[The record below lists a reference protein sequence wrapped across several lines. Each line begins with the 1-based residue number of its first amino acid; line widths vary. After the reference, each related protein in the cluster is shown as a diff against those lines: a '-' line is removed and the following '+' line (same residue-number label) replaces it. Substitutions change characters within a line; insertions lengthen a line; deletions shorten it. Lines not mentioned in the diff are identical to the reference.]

1 MTETPPKQ
9 SERTLQVGLFVTC
22 PVDLIRPSIGFA
34 TASLL
39 EQAGCDV
46 HAPPQSCCGQVAF
59 NNGQPEETRA
69 LAWNIVEQ
77 FGEYD
82 YVVIPSGS
90 CGGTIKTHYPELFNK
105 QDERHR
111 AVVEFC
117 EKVYELTTFLTQV
130 LDYSPAQ
137 AGVDLSSQTVTYHD
151 SCAGL
156 RELGIKQQPRTLLK
170 RCANL
175 DVTEMQ
181 ETDVCCGFGGTFC
194 VKYSDVSNRM
204 VGNKVNNIRQS
215 GASMVLGGDLSCL
228 LNIAGKLQRLEPDNP
243 NRVQVRHIA
252 EVLAGELNTPAIGES
267 SSPVE
272 KGE

>member
-1 MTETPPKQ
+1 MTETPHNPSKRRHQ
-9 SERTLQVGLFVTC
+9 IGLFVTC

-34 TASLL
+34 TATLL
-39 EQAGCDV
+39 ERAGCDV
-46 HAPPQSCCGQVAF
+46 HVPPQSCCGQVAF

-69 LAWNIVEQ
+69 LAWNIVQQFEQ
-77 FGEYD
+77 YD

-90 CGGTIKTHYPELFNK
+90 CGGTIKTHYPELFE
-105 QDERHR
+105 QDERHET
-111 AVVEFC
+111 VVKFC

-130 LDYSPAQ
+130 LDYTPAQ
-137 AGVDLSSQTVTYHD
+137 AGIDLSSETVTYHD

-204 VGNKVNNIRQS
+204 VTNKVNNIRQS
-215 GASMVLGGDLSCL
+215 GARMVLGGDLSCL

-252 EVLAGELNTPAIGES
+252 EVLAGDLSTPAIGE
-267 SSPVE
+267 PATTGGT
-272 KGE
+272 GE

>member
-1 MTETPPKQ
+1 MTETPKNPPTRRYQ
-9 SERTLQVGLFVTC
+9 IGLFVTC

-39 EQAGCDV
+39 ESAGCDV
-46 HAPPQSCCGQVAF
+46 HVPPQSCCGQVAF

-69 LAWNIVEQ
+69 LAWNIVQQ
-77 FGEYD
+77 FAPYD

-90 CGGTIKTHYPELFNK
+90 CGGTIKTHYPELFE
-105 QDERHR
+105 QDERHD
-111 AVVEFC
+111 AVVRFC
-117 EKVYELTTFLTQV
+117 DRVYELTTFLTEV
-130 LDYSPAQ
+130 LDYNPTQ
-137 AGVDLSSQTVTYHD
+137 TGIDLSSETVTYHD

-156 RELGIKQQPRTLLK
+156 RELGIKHQPRTLLK

-175 DVTEMQ
+175 NVTEMQ

-194 VKYSDVSNRM
+194 VKYADVSNRM
-204 VGNKVNNIRQS
+204 VTNKVDNIRQS

-243 NRVQVRHIA
+243 HRVQVRHIA
-252 EVLAGELNTPAIGES
+252 EVLAGELDTPAIGEP
-267 SSPVE
+267 SPTTG